1 MSNLVIVGA
10 GAIGGA
16 IAARLVEA
24 GVDVT
29 VVARGAHADAIER
42 DGMVLEEPTRTVTV
56 PMPVVRSVT
65 DAAIGASTVVALA
78 IKSQDRDVVLEEL
91 VQCAPVDISVACFQ
105 NGVANERVV
114 AEYFPHTYG
123 VVVMM
128 PAAHLEPGRVEAYAS
143 PIPGLF
149 DIGLANGAVDDGAY
163 RLAAT
168 LQLGGFDARA
178 VPNVMRWKYTKL
190 LMNVG
195 NAVEAMCGLDA
206 AGIELIRRARSEAVA
221 CFEAARIDFASGAEE
236 KERRADLLQV
246 GTIDGSG
253 RGGGSSWQSL
263 ARGLGSIEADAL
275 NGEIVGIGAAAGL
288 PTPVNALILTRAL
301 QAATDRVPPASIPA
315 ADLLAELT

>member
-1 MSNLVIVGA
+1 
-10 GAIGGA
+10 
-16 IAARLVEA
+16 
-24 GVDVT
+24 
-29 VVARGAHADAIER
+29 
-42 DGMVLEEPTRTVTV
+42 MVLVEPTRTVTV
-56 PMPVVRSVT
+56 PMPVVRSVAH
-65 DAAIGASTVVALA
+65 AAIDASTIVALA
-78 IKSQDRDVVLEEL
+78 IKSQDRDAVFDEL
-91 VQCAPVDISVACFQ
+91 VECAPVDTPVACFQ

-114 AEYFPHTYG
+114 SEHFARTYG

-149 DIGLANGAVDDGAY
+149 DIGLATGEVDDIA
-163 RLAAT
+163 RDLAAT
-168 LQLGGFDARA
+168 LRLGGFDARA

-195 NAVEAMCGLDA
+195 NAVEAMCGLDDAGIDLIGRARTEAVSCLRA
-206 AGIELIRRARSEAVA
+206 AGIG
-221 CFEAARIDFASGAEE
+221 FASRAEE
-236 KERRADLLQV
+236 KERRGDLLQV

-275 NGEIVGIGAAAGL
+275 NGEIVRIGAAVGEPA
-288 PTPVNALILTRAL
+288 PVNALILARAL

-315 ADLLAELT
+315 AGLLAELT